1 MLASRSLFLAALLC
15 LLAACGDGPKLRPI
29 PADAV
34 VLAFGDSLTHGTG
47 AAESEAYP
55 ARLEALIGRRV
66 VRAGVPGEVTAQA
79 LARLPG
85 ALDEYAPHLL
95 ILCIGGND
103 FLQRLNR
110 EQAAANVREMVRL
123 ARSRGIDV
131 LLVGTPEPGL
141 AVSPPAFYSD
151 IAAETRIPYEGKVI
165 GEVLRDAALKSDPIH
180 PNAGG
185 YRMIAERLAGV
196 LRKSGAL

>member
-1 MLASRSLFLAALLC
+1 
-15 LLAACGDGPKLRPI
+15 
-29 PADAV
+29 
-34 VLAFGDSLTHGTG
+34 
-47 AAESEAYP
+47 
-55 ARLEALIGRRV
+55 
-66 VRAGVPGEVTAQA
+66 
-79 LARLPG
+79 
-85 ALDEYAPHLL
+85 
-95 ILCIGGND
+95 
-103 FLQRLNR
+103 
-110 EQAAANVREMVRL
+110 MVRL

-165 GEVLRDAALKSDPIH
+165 SEVLRDAALKSDPIH